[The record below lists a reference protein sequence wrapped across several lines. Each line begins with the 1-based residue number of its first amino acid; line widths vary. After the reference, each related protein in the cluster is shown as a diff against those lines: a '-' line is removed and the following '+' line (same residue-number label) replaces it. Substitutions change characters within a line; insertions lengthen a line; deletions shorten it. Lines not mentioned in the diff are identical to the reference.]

1 MKILIVSHD
10 SGGAEILS
18 SWVKTRKEDIFQYVL
33 EGPAINIFRKKLI
46 DIKIKKFRTINNL
59 ILQNDLIITGTSSES
74 KIEKITIKKSL
85 LLNKKIITFV
95 DYWYAFKNR
104 FLLKGKLSFPN
115 EVWVFDQPAYKIA
128 IRYKKYTKVLLKKN
142 FYISQL
148 LKFKNKKNINNKK
161 NLIYLCQPYKEKII
175 KKNFKKIIDDL
186 DCLDFFFK
194 KVIKYR
200 LNNLNILIRL
210 HPAQLNNRYVN
221 LIKKYEK
228 KLNIKIS
235 NNTLSHDL
243 NWGSI
248 AVGMHT
254 NALYVA
260 LQFNLK
266 TYHCIPPGSK
276 KCILPFKE
284 IKNFNFK
291 KNIDFINLF

>member
-18 SWVKTRKEDIFQYVL
+18 SWVKTRKNDIFEYVL
-33 EGPAINIFRKKLI
+33 EGPAINIFSKKLKN
-46 DIKIKKFRTINNL
+46 IKINKFKIINNL

-74 KIEKITIKKSL
+74 NIEKITIKKSL
-85 LLNKKIITFV
+85 LLSKKIITFV

-104 FLLKGKLSFPN
+104 FLLKGKLAFPN

-128 IRYKKYTKVLLKKN
+128 IKYKHYTKILLKKN

-148 LKFKNKKNINNKK
+148 LNHKTKKNINNKN

-175 KKNFKKIIDDL
+175 KKNYSKIINDKDG
-186 DCLDFFFK
+186 LDFFFK
-194 KVIKYR
+194 KLIKYK

-210 HPAQLNNRYVN
+210 HPAQLNNEYES
-221 LIKKYEK
+221 LIKKYK
-228 KLNIKIS
+228 KQLNIKIS

-248 AVGMHT
+248 AIGMHT

-266 TYHCIPPGSK
+266 SFHCIPPGSK
-276 KCILPFKE
+276 KCILPFKK

-291 KNIDFINLF
+291 KNINFRGLS